1 MLDMTGYK
9 SKEEDA
15 LRAEL
20 IARKILAEELK
31 GNYDIGALIGADE
44 QGNLWIFS
52 SEEAKDAANRRN
64 GVPVDPAASLSDAAS
79 DPGYQSDEERAAG
92 AVDEAAKSGA
102 PERPAMGLVTPPQTP
117 PDAAAGDPNVNYAKT
132 IRLTSAQLQALN
144 LQPGPNRMSFT
155 VNRATCRAHMHY
167 WPHSVPVV
175 ISDIDG
181 TITKSDALGH
191 MFGMIGRDWTHPGVA
206 KLYTDIAANGYNI
219 VYLTSRSIG
228 QADSTRAYLDG
239 ISQDGHTLPKGAVV
253 LSPDRTFTALR
264 RELYIRKPEVFKMR
278 ALREILDLYGPAPA
292 PGGAGPFH
300 AGFGNR
306 LTDALSYRAV
316 HVPPTRIFTINA
328 QGEVAL
334 DLLTMGAY
342 RSSYVSMREVVD
354 HFFPPVGLLVRSGG
368 EEYTDFSYW
377 RAAPLPVEAFTDSE
391 SEGEGGPVRGR
402 GRAGER
408 AASGRSED
416 ERGED
421 DDDEEPLEES
431 VFSGEDDRLGESILS
446 GEDDRLEE
454 SVRSGDLTDSV
465 LESVEDESVLSRVA
479 SLDLEPAAGP
489 APRASDVAQREP
501 VEEAEGEQTP
511 LVEKTVGLEGAL
523 QSRPYSNPL

>member
-44 QGNLWIFS
+44 QGNLWIYS
-52 SEEAKDAANRRN
+52 SEEAKDAANRKV
-64 GVPVDPAASLSDAAS
+64 GLAMDPAAALSDAAS
-79 DPGYQSDEERAAG
+79 DPGYRSDDERAAG
-92 AVDEAAKSGA
+92 ILEDAEKQVASD
-102 PERPAMGLVTPPQTP
+102 RPAIGLVTPPQTP
-117 PDAAAGDPNVNYAKT
+117 PDATAGDPNVNYAKT
-132 IRLTSAQLQALN
+132 IRLTSDQLKGLN

-155 VNRATCRAHMHY
+155 VNRATCQAHMHY
-167 WPHSVPVV
+167 WQHNVPVV

-206 KLYTDIAANGYNI
+206 KLYKDIVANGYNI
-219 VYLTSRSIG
+219 FYLTSRSIG
-228 QADSTRAYLDG
+228 QADTTRAYLDG
-239 ISQDGHTLPKGAVV
+239 ISQDSYQLPKGPVV

-278 ALREILDLYGPAPA
+278 ALREILDLYGPTP
-292 PGGAGPFH
+292 PELRGVGVFY

-316 HVPPTRIFTINA
+316 HIPPTRIFTINA

-368 EEYTDFSYW
+368 EECTDFSYW
-377 RAAPLPVEAFTDSE
+377 RARPLAVEDFTDSE
-391 SEGEGGPVRGR
+391 SEAEGGPAR
-402 GRAGER
+402 GRAGVSER
-408 AASGRSED
+408 GSLRSED

-421 DDDEEPLEES
+421 
-431 VFSGEDDRLGESILS
+431 ED
-446 GEDDRLEE
+446 EDDRLEE
-454 SVRSGDLTDSV
+454 SLFSGEDDRPEESVLSGDLADSM
-465 LESVEDESVLSRVA
+465 LESVEGEDVLSREA
-479 SLDLEPAAGP
+479 SLDVEDLASRPSRAGEVEG
-489 APRASDVAQREP
+489 SEGTEQR
-501 VEEAEGEQTP
+501 EGEQTP
-511 LVEKTVGLEGAL
+511 VVPSSPEKKQKKVGLVGGL
-523 QSRPYSNPL
+523 QSRPHSDPL